1 MGLSANGILWDS
13 FGEFSGKAKENMSNE
28 FSLTIVI
35 PTYDRNRLLVKTVS
49 VLLPQLSDDVDLVIM
64 DNHSPTPVIDTLA
77 PCLNEHVGGKFVSIV
92 RNRQN
97 IGGDAN
103 IVRCFEYANGD
114 WIWVL
119 ADDDTPSRDAVS
131 LIKASIAKAPNLGL
145 INYYAPCATH
155 PQRTET
161 TISQGIG
168 AYIENMDA
176 FGSHLFLST
185 SIYRTTVAHKYLKI
199 AHRNIHTLAA
209 HVSIALCYMQDGGT
223 ACQSSEI
230 IVRFK
235 EEYAASVG
243 WSRLAFGL
251 GCSLLPDLLH
261 ESWHRQLLRR
271 KIAEFLPFKT
281 MYAESLIISRDRP
294 VGRYGYFMY
303 REAIKRIYFRSGFF
317 SKFFLGNF
325 LSITLFFPNISY
337 IVASGIL
344 KKIKGSPSG
353 MSKMRSSED
362 MLSFHI
368 EP

>member
-1 MGLSANGILWDS
+1 
-13 FGEFSGKAKENMSNE
+13 MSE
-28 FSLTIVI
+28 KFSLTIVI
-35 PTYDRNRLLVKTVS
+35 PTYNRNHLLAETVA
-49 VLLPQLSDDVDLVIM
+49 VLLPQLSADIDLVVL
-64 DNHSPTPVIDTLA
+64 DNHSSTPVADTLT
-77 PCLNEHVGGKFVSIV
+77 PYLREHVGGKFASIV

-103 IVRCFEYANGD
+103 IVRCFEYASGD

-119 ADDDTPSRDAVS
+119 ADDDMPSHDAVS
-131 LIKASIAKAPNLGL
+131 LIKASVAKVPNLGL
-145 INYYAPCATH
+145 LNYFAPCTTH
-155 PQRTET
+155 PHRTKT
-161 TISQGIG
+161 TISQGIS

-176 FGSHLFLST
+176 FGAHLFLPA
-185 SIYRTTVAHKYLKI
+185 SIYRATVARKYLKV

-209 HVSIALCYMQDGGT
+209 HVSIALCYMQDGGI

-235 EEYAASVG
+235 EEYTASVG

-261 ESWHRQLLRR
+261 EARDRRRLRK

-281 MYAESLIISRDRP
+281 MYAESLIISKDRP

-303 REAIKRIYFRSGFF
+303 KEAINRIYLKSGDFKKF
-317 SKFFLGNF
+317 SLGSF
-325 LSITLFFPNISY
+325 LSITLLFPNLSY
-337 IVASGIL
+337 DMASCIL
-344 KKIKGSPSG
+344 RRIKGSPSG
-353 MSKMRSSED
+353 MSKMRAAED
-362 MLSFHI
+362 MLSFYI